1 MLDIGYNFAGN
12 LDGEL
17 RRVVDELQRP
27 RPLMARLGKTLDT
40 DLRAHFLARDA
51 EGNKKGWP
59 RKHFWKKTVYDA
71 TRLTDVSDTG
81 AEVTIASLE
90 FAHKLEGGEIRPLRR
105 KFLAIPISARAYK
118 AGSPSLWEGP
128 EKLFRLGGPKQPA
141 RDGSILAILHKIS
154 ETKAWVK
161 KARGVGMAVGRA
173 KYGSGKK
180 AGRGYTGV
188 LHPMYVL
195 KSSVLHAKD
204 PRALPDQAETE
215 RHLTEVAEA
224 WLQRRLDGLG

>member
-1 MLDIGYNFAGN
+1 MLDISYSFSGN

-17 RRVVDELQRP
+17 RRVLEELQRP
-27 RPLMARLGKTLDT
+27 RPLMARLGNTLAN

-51 EGNKKGWP
+51 EGNTKGWP
-59 RKHFWKKTVYDA
+59 RKHFWKKVVYDA

-81 AEVTIASLE
+81 AEVTVASLE
-90 FAHKLEGGEIRPLRR
+90 FAHKLTGGEIRPKNR

-141 RDGSILAILHKIS
+141 RDGSILAIMHKIS

-161 KARGVGMAVGRA
+161 KARHVGMAVGRA
-173 KYGSGKK
+173 KFGSGKK
-180 AGRGYTGV
+180 AGKSYTGA
-188 LHPMYVL
+188 LYPMYVL
-195 KSSVLHAKD
+195 KESVLQASD
-204 PRALPDQAETE
+204 PRALPDQAVIE

-224 WLQRRLDGLG
+224 WLQRRLDALR